1 MNRLVMALWYEDD
14 EGIRSKFHDILTEAQ
29 AMLAGFFTSDYFP
42 YFGWLDKL
50 TGKYSKL
57 EKTFKKLEEFYE
69 EVIGEHLDLK
79 KHKFER
85 ENMVD
90 ILLQLKKERCFSFEL
105 TLDHIKAVLMDIIVA
120 GTDTST
126 TMPFTT
132 LFLLLSTVHD
142 STETEQAKRTVAGWR
157 TGDEAKRR
165 RELEKKARSLDPPGT
180 SPGPPL
186 NVMKKV
192 QNELRNAIQNKGYI
206 EENDLSNLE
215 YFKAVVKESF
225 RLHPAAPLLV
235 PRETLQNCTIEGFD
249 IPSKTLLYVNVWATG
264 RDPKIWKDPDL
275 FKPERFM
282 KSSINFL
289 GQDFELI
296 PFGAGRRICPG
307 IHLGVASLDI
317 MLANLLYFF
326 DWELP
331 GGLRREDIDTDVQL
345 GLTMYKK
352 NPLCLVANNYTSI

>member
-1 MNRLVMALWYEDD
+1 
-14 EGIRSKFHDILTEAQ
+14 
-29 AMLAGFFTSDYFP
+29 
-42 YFGWLDKL
+42 
-50 TGKYSKL
+50 
-57 EKTFKKLEEFYE
+57 
-69 EVIGEHLDLK
+69 
-79 KHKFER
+79 
-85 ENMVD
+85 
-90 ILLQLKKERCFSFEL
+90 
-105 TLDHIKAVLMDIIVA
+105 
-120 GTDTST
+120 
-126 TMPFTT
+126 
-132 LFLLLSTVHD
+132 
-142 STETEQAKRTVAGWR
+142 
-157 TGDEAKRR
+157 
-165 RELEKKARSLDPPGT
+165 
-180 SPGPPL
+180 
-186 NVMKKV
+186 MKKV